1 MSISI
6 EYQERIVDLVED
18 NSVTDVTILAQA
30 IGIDYRALSYSLK
43 YGMVPSSR
51 TLIIIADYFNVSME
65 YLLGK
70 SDDSFFEKSKE
81 KNSFW
86 DRLELLCKE
95 RQSNYCKESKAC
107 HFDKNYISRW
117 IKNKYIASL
126 DMLEILADHFE
137 VSLDYLLGRT
147 DYRK

>member
-1 MSISI
+1 
-6 EYQERIVDLVED
+6 
-18 NSVTDVTILAQA
+18 
-30 IGIDYRALSYSLK
+30 
-43 YGMVPSSR
+43 MVPSSR
-51 TLIIIADYFNVSME
+51 TLIIIANYFNVPME